1 MEINFA
7 ATRDQLA
14 TIKRSTWESE
24 IQNNLKEIIR
34 DRSFL
39 TDNHRFHR
47 ESDTSS
53 CFPIP
58 ARKLR
63 DCVAAQTS
71 SNFGK
76 QTRRGEEK
84 FFSLFSF
91 FFFFFPLTKMDRSKS
106 PNPKLRG
113 GNRKRRRVG
122 GELNSRTI
130 PGRAA
135 SGNERE
141 RIRRVCRLQ
150 PRFRVS
156 NGARPRS
163 RKPR

>member
-1 MEINFA
+1 MR
-7 ATRDQLA
+7 RDQLT
-14 TIKRSTWESE
+14 TIKRSR
-24 IQNNLKEIIR
+24 IQNNAHPTISHLRLSNSSSKITMSLR
-34 DRSFL
+34 K
-39 TDNHRFHR
+39 HR
-47 ESDTSS
+47 
-53 CFPIP
+53 
-58 ARKLR
+58 
-63 DCVAAQTS
+63 QTLA
-71 SNFGK
+71 NK
-76 QTRRGEEK
+76 RRGK
-84 FFSLFSF
+84 RKNPLPFFSF
-91 FFFFFPLTKMDRSKS
+91 FLSSSPAEMDRSKS

>member
-1 MEINFA
+1 MIIDFTENRTPPPAFQSQLENY
-7 ATRDQLA
+7 ATVSLRKHRQTLA
-14 TIKRSTWESE
+14 NK
-24 IQNNLKEIIR
+24 
-34 DRSFL
+34 
-39 TDNHRFHR
+39 
-47 ESDTSS
+47 
-53 CFPIP
+53 
-58 ARKLR
+58 
-63 DCVAAQTS
+63 
-71 SNFGK
+71 
-76 QTRRGEEK
+76 RGEERK
-84 FFSLFSF
+84 NSSRFFLF
-91 FFFFFPLTKMDRSKS
+91 FFFSPLTKMDRSKS